1 MLHSVRLLA
10 VVASVVVLPAV
21 AAAVVGLEEQWLPQ
35 LQSVDE
41 MSLSSRVCREVR

>member
-10 VVASVVVLPAV
+10 VVASVVVSPAV
-21 AAAVVGLEEQWLPQ
+21 AAVVGLEEQWLPQ

-41 MSLSSRVCREVR
+41 MSLSSRVCREAR